1 MTQIILIFTDL
12 IGVIQHNPTQV
23 PGSGMHR

>member
-12 IGVIQHNPTQV
+12 IGVIQHNQTQV
-23 PGSGMHR
+23 RGSGMHR